1 MIDEIPNII
10 TSKLSREFSRDGV
23 AVDVDIYR
31 LEDENHW
38 TLEVVNDAGTSTLWD
53 DQFPT
58 DQAAYD
64 EFLRTLATEGMTPF
78 REEATIIPFP
88 KTIIPFPKK

>member
-1 MIDEIPNII
+1 MIDEFPNVI
-10 TSKLSREFSRDGV
+10 TSSLSREFSRDGIV
-23 AVDVDIYR
+23 VDVDIYR

-53 DQFPT
+53 DHFPT

-64 EFLRTLATEGMTPF
+64 EFLRTALNEGMTPF
-78 REEATIIPFP
+78 REAAPVIPFP
-88 KTIIPFPKK
+88 RK

>member
-1 MIDEIPNII
+1 MKIEARVMIDEIPNII

-23 AVDVDIYR
+23 VVDVDIYR
-31 LEDENHW
+31 LEDEDHW

-53 DQFPT
+53 DQFAT

-64 EFLRTLATEGMTPF
+64 EFQRTVAAEGMMPF
-78 REEATIIPFP
+78 HEEATIIPFP
-88 KTIIPFPKK
+88 KK